1 VVVVTSSTQRSLDMP
16 RETVAQ
22 GIKRRMAE
30 RAKVGR
36 ARTNLAVQIAI
47 WSGVTGFMVTI
58 MALAASY
65 GLHRS

>member
-1 VVVVTSSTQRSLDMP
+1 MP